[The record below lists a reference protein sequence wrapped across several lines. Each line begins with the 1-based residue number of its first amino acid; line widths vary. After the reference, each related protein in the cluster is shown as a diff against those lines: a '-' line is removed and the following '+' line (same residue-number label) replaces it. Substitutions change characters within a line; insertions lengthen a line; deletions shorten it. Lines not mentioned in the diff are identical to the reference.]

1 MESCNKNIGGA
12 DLHLHSS
19 FSDGQLT
26 PGEIVRKGK
35 EVGLEVI
42 SLTDHDTLEGVPEA
56 IEAGAEYGI
65 DVIPGIELSCSEGD
79 IDIHILGYF
88 VDHKASPLLK
98 SLAEIRERRLERM
111 GSMIDKLNQ
120 LGLKIEKGEFFSQF
134 KGTHTLGRL
143 HLANYLL
150 EKKVVTSIQDA
161 FNQYIGGWAPAYENV
176 KVLSLEEGIKLIR
189 ESGGVAVYAHP
200 YKKDIDKILPKLV
213 KLGVRGMEIYYPGYS
228 DGERRHYLAMANR
241 MGLVAT
247 GGSDDHG
254 YGNGERVMGGIRL
267 PLENVAILRKMAQDK
282 DN

>member
-19 FSDGQLT
+19 FSDGRLR
-26 PGEIVRKGK
+26 PSEIVRKAK
-35 EVGLEVI
+35 EAGLEVI

-65 DVIPGIELSCSEGD
+65 EIIPGVELSCSEGE

-98 SLAEIRERRLERM
+98 LLAGIKERRLERM

-120 LGLKIEKGEFFSQF
+120 LGLKIDKGEFFEQF
-134 KGTHTLGRL
+134 RDAHTVGRL

-150 EKKVVTSIQDA
+150 EKKLVTSIQDA

-176 KVLSLEEGIKLIR
+176 KMLSLEEGIRLIR
-189 ESGGVAVYAHP
+189 DNGGVAVYAHP
-200 YKKDIDKILPKLV
+200 CKKDIDKLLPKLV
-213 KLGVRGMEIYYPGYS
+213 KLGIRGIEIYYPGYS
-228 DGERRHYLAMANR
+228 DGERRHYLATAKR
-241 MGLVAT
+241 MGLIAT

-254 YGNGERVMGGIRL
+254 YGNGDRVIGSIRL
-267 PLENVAILRKMAQDK
+267 PIENVALLRKIARETS
-282 DN
+282 